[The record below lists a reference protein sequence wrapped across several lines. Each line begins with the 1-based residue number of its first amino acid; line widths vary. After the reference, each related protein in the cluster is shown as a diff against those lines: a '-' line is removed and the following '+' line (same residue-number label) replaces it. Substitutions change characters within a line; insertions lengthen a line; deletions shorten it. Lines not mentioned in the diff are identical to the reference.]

1 MGKKKKSALT
11 VKNATITTRS
21 SSSFF
26 TMFSSTR
33 IHPQQESRGGPSVN
47 PSRHPS
53 LRHRWFP
60 NQECFISVYIFSFLF
75 FLVHRV
81 LIAVQASIELQPGA
95 SHHPAVCWRLLASIT
110 GSRALGLQCLQLAGS
125 DPQAQWLCT
134 SGIFPDQGV
143 NQCPLH
149 CKAGS

>member
-1 MGKKKKSALT
+1 
-11 VKNATITTRS
+11 
-21 SSSFF
+21 
-26 TMFSSTR
+26 MFSSTH

-110 GSRALGLQCLQLAGS
+110 GSGPSGFSVCSLQALDTGS

-143 NQCPLH
+143 NQRALH
-149 CKAGS
+149 CKAGSYAQGTREALEIFRFGFSHSLL